1 MARTA
6 YCKHCGKEVEA
17 GEVCPECGTRL
28 GKNAAHAAWCIE
40 RTPVKDWMYWNSV
53 MRILLPGALAIL
65 ILVLLLEGIS
75 GGAEALEKMLSSAFP
90 AVLGVLMLTTVAVVF
105 AVLLLRGKELSDFVI
120 DNRGVH
126 ETRYLPNPT
135 PLKLMLRMKAPGL
148 PEGDGGARVVK
159 LSEYHIAW
167 KDVGR
172 VQLWPEKCTVLFYAP
187 VWWLRIPVIC
197 TPFTWEDTMEYIR
210 EKLGKKKKVRL
221 PQSLRAAAEP
231 AASRR
236 RSRTAPAYT
245 EPETW
250 QIRTDGTVVS
260 EMPEAAQTRM
270 DETELSETLPV
281 GELPAEALGTETRN
295 P

>member
-231 AASRR
+231 AAFRR

-250 QIRTDGTVVS
+250 QIRTDGTAVS

>member
-53 MRILLPGALAIL
+53 MRILLPGALVIL

-90 AVLGVLMLTTVAVVF
+90 AVLGVLLLTTVAVVF

-120 DNRGVH
+120 DNRGIH

-148 PEGDGGARVVK
+148 PEGDGSARVVK
-159 LSEYHIAW
+159 LSEHHIAW

-187 VWWLRIPVIC
+187 AWWLRIPVIC

-221 PQSLRAAAEP
+221 PQPLRAAAEP
-231 AASRR
+231 AASLRR
-236 RSRTAPAYT
+236 TRTAPVYT
-245 EPETW
+245 EPEALQT
-250 QIRTDGTVVS
+250 RMDEAVLS

>member
-53 MRILLPGALAIL
+53 MRILLPGALVIL

-90 AVLGVLMLTTVAVVF
+90 AVLGVLLLTTVAVVF

-120 DNRGVH
+120 DNRGIH

-148 PEGDGGARVVK
+148 PEGDGSARVVK
-159 LSEYHIAW
+159 LSEHHIAW

-187 VWWLRIPVIC
+187 AWWLRIPVMC
-197 TPFTWEDTMEYIR
+197 TPFTWDDTLAFTR
-210 EKLGKKKKVRL
+210 EKLGKKRKIQL
-221 PQSLRAAAEP
+221 PPSLVIATPPKARKAKPQA
-231 AASRR
+231 
-236 RSRTAPAYT
+236 APA
-245 EPETW
+245 PE
-250 QIRTDGTVVS
+250 V
-260 EMPEAAQTRM
+260 
-270 DETELSETLPV
+270 
-281 GELPAEALGTETRN
+281 AEALEQLRMEERMEQEKELAQIPEEVYN
-295 P
+295 DPS

>member
-28 GKNAAHAAWCIE
+28 GKNAAHAAWCVE

-53 MRILLPGALAIL
+53 MRILLPGALVIL

-90 AVLGVLMLTTVAVVF
+90 AVLGVLLLTTVAVVF

-120 DNRGVH
+120 DNRGIH

-148 PEGDGGARVVK
+148 PEGDGSARVVK
-159 LSEYHIAW
+159 LSEHHIAW

-187 VWWLRIPVIC
+187 AWWLRIPVIC

-231 AASRR
+231 AASLRR
-236 RSRTAPAYT
+236 TRTAPVYT
-245 EPETW
+245 E
-250 QIRTDGTVVS
+250 
-260 EMPEAAQTRM
+260 PEAAQTRM

>member
-6 YCKHCGKEVEA
+6 YCKHCGKEVKA

-148 PEGDGGARVVK
+148 PEGDGDARVVK

-231 AASRR
+231 AASLRR
-236 RSRTAPAYT
+236 TRTAPVYT
-245 EPETW
+245 EPEALQT
-250 QIRTDGTVVS
+250 RTDGTAVS

>member
-250 QIRTDGTVVS
+250 QIRTDGTAVS

>member
-6 YCKHCGKEVEA
+6 YCKYCGKEVEA

-53 MRILLPGALAIL
+53 MRILLPGALVIL
-65 ILVLLLEGIS
+65 ILVLMLEGIS

-90 AVLGVLMLTTVAVVF
+90 AVLGVLLLTTVAVVF

-120 DNRGVH
+120 DNRGIH

-148 PEGDGGARVVK
+148 PEGDGSARVVK
-159 LSEYHIAW
+159 LSEHHIAW

-187 VWWLRIPVIC
+187 AWWLRIPVIC

-231 AASRR
+231 AASLRR
-236 RSRTAPAYT
+236 TRTAPVYT
-245 EPETW
+245 EPEALQT
-250 QIRTDGTVVS
+250 RMDEAVLS

>member
-53 MRILLPGALAIL
+53 MRILLPGALVIL

-120 DNRGVH
+120 DNRGIH

-148 PEGDGGARVVK
+148 PEGDGSARVVK
-159 LSEYHIAW
+159 LSEHHIAW

-187 VWWLRIPVIC
+187 ARWLRSAVVC
-197 TPFTWEDTMEYIR
+197 TPFTWDDVMELTR
-210 EKLGKKKKVRL
+210 NKLGKKRKILL
-221 PQSLRAAAEP
+221 PQSLVVP
-231 AASRR
+231 AAPKARR
-236 RSRTAPAYT
+236 QKPQAGPAP
-245 EPETW
+245 EVE
-250 QIRTDGTVVS
+250 
-260 EMPEAAQTRM
+260 
-270 DETELSETLPV
+270 
-281 GELPAEALGTETRN
+281 EALEQLRMEEMMSEAPGVSADGREN
-295 P
+295 GQDAEYAE

>member
-148 PEGDGGARVVK
+148 PEGDGGTRVVK

-221 PQSLRAAAEP
+221 PQSLRAAAES
-231 AASRR
+231 AASLRR
-236 RSRTAPAYT
+236 TRTAPVYT
-245 EPETW
+245 EPEALQT
-250 QIRTDGTVVS
+250 RMDEAVLS